1 MTRMVRMV
9 ACGLTI
15 VLTLALAATPARAKD
30 DPLGGVL
37 VDGFYGGLIGALLGT
52 AVMVMT
58 DHPSEHEKYIT
69 TGAALGVIGGTA
81 YGLYKVS
88 RYAAITID
96 QGRVAWRIPSIQ
108 TNVQAVPGEPTDVR
122 LSAALVRVTFR

>member
-1 MTRMVRMV
+1 MA

-15 VLTLALAATPARAKD
+15 VLTLAVAATPARAKD
-30 DPLGGVL
+30 DALADVL

-69 TGAALGVIGGTA
+69 TGAALGAIGGTA
-81 YGLYKVS
+81 YGLSKVS
-88 RYAAITID
+88 RFAAITID
-96 QGRVAWRIPSIQ
+96 QGRVAWRVPTIQ
-108 TNVQAVPGEPTDVR
+108 TTARAVPGEPMDVR
-122 LSAALVRVTFR
+122 MSAALVRVNFR

>member
-1 MTRMVRMV
+1 MTRMVRMA

-15 VLTLALAATPARAKD
+15 VSMLALAATPARAKD
-30 DPLGGVL
+30 DALADVL

-52 AVMVMT
+52 AVMAMT
-58 DHPSEHEKYIT
+58 ENRDEHLSYIT

-81 YGLYKVS
+81 YGLSKLS

-96 QGRVAWRIPSIQ
+96 EGRVAWRVPSIQ
-108 TNVQAVPGEPTDVR
+108 TAVQAVPGEPADVR
-122 LSAALVRVTFR
+122 LSAALVRVHFW

>member
-15 VLTLALAATPARAKD
+15 VFTLTLAAIPAHAKD
-30 DPLGGVL
+30 DALADVL

-52 AVMVMT
+52 AVMMMT
-58 DHPSEHEKYIT
+58 ENRDEHQSYIT

-81 YGLYKVS
+81 YGLAKATKL
-88 RYAAITID
+88 AAVTID
-96 QGRVAWRIPSIQ
+96 QGRVAWR
-108 TNVQAVPGEPTDVR
+108 VPGIETSVYAAYGEPDEVQ